1 MLNDHVVENDEDI
14 FRGVGVEVDL
24 KSQDDFLKVRE
35 TLTRIGIASKKEKK
49 LYQSCHILH
58 KRGRYVILSFKEL
71 FKLDGK
77 ESNFTESDLARRN
90 TIAQLLHDWNLVQIK
105 ELVPIEEPVGPI
117 SQIKIIPH
125 KEKSQWELVAKYQV
139 GSKN

>member
-1 MLNDHVVENDEDI
+1 MTVDMVEDL
-14 FRGVGVEVDL
+14 FRGVGAEVTL

-35 TLTRIGIASKKEKK
+35 TLTRIGIASKKERK

-90 TIAQLLHDWNLVQIK
+90 TIAKLLHDWGLVSLIDPNT
-105 ELVPIEEPVGPI
+105 VGEPTIPI

-125 KEKSQWELVAKYQV
+125 KERNQWELIAKYQV

>member
-1 MLNDHVVENDEDI
+1 MNEDI
-14 FRGVGVEVDL
+14 FRGVGVEVNL
-24 KSQDDFLKVRE
+24 KNQDDFLKVRE

-90 TIAQLLHDWNLVQIK
+90 TIAKLLHDWGLVEIMDLDQ
-105 ELVPIEEPVGPI
+105 IEEPTIPI

-125 KEKSQWELVAKYQV
+125 KERSQWELIAKYQV

>member
-1 MLNDHVVENDEDI
+1 MLTDDDMNEDI

-90 TIAQLLHDWNLVQIK
+90 TIAKLLHDWNLVEIK
-105 ELVPIEEPVGPI
+105 DLNQVEEPLVPI

>member
-1 MLNDHVVENDEDI
+1 MTTDNMNEEDI
-14 FRGVGVEVDL
+14 FRGVGVEVNL
-24 KSQDDFLKVRE
+24 KNQDDFLKVRE

-49 LYQSCHILH
+49 LFQSCHILH

-90 TIAQLLHDWNLVQIK
+90 TITKLLHDWGLVEIL
-105 ELVPIEEPVGPI
+105 ELDQVEEPLIPI

>member
-1 MLNDHVVENDEDI
+1 MLTDDDMNEDI
-14 FRGVGVEVDL
+14 FRGGGVEVDL

-90 TIAQLLHDWNLVQIK
+90 TIAKLLHDWSLVEIK
-105 ELVPIEEPVGPI
+105 DLNQVEEPLVPI

>member
-1 MLNDHVVENDEDI
+1 MLNEHEIDHDGDI

-49 LYQSCHILH
+49 LYQSGHILH

-90 TIAQLLHDWNLVQIK
+90 TIAKLLHDWNLVQIK
-105 ELVPIEEPVGPI
+105 DLNPIENPVVPI

>member
-1 MLNDHVVENDEDI
+1 MNEEDI
-14 FRGVGVEVDL
+14 FRGVGVEVNL
-24 KSQDDFLKVRE
+24 KNQDDFLKVRE

-49 LYQSCHILH
+49 LFQSCHILH

-90 TIAQLLHDWNLVQIK
+90 TIAKLLHDWGLVEIL
-105 ELVPIEEPVGPI
+105 ELDQVEEPVIPI

>member
-1 MLNDHVVENDEDI
+1 MTINDTLNEDI
-14 FRGVGVEVDL
+14 FRGVGVEVNL

-90 TIAQLLHDWNLVQIK
+90 TIAKLLHDWNLVEIVDLD
-105 ELVPIEEPVGPI
+105 LVEDPIVPI

-125 KEKSQWELVAKYQV
+125 KEKNQWELIAKYQV

>member
-1 MLNDHVVENDEDI
+1 MLPDESMEDI
-14 FRGVGVEVDL
+14 FRGVGVEVNL

-90 TIAQLLHDWNLVQIK
+90 TIAKLLHDWSLVEIK
-105 ELVPIEEPVGPI
+105 ELEKVEEPNVPI

-125 KEKSQWELVAKYQV
+125 KEKTQWELVAKYQV

>member
-1 MLNDHVVENDEDI
+1 MLSEDTMNEDI

-35 TLTRIGIASKKEKK
+35 TLTRIGKNSKKEKK

-90 TIAQLLHDWNLVQIK
+90 TIAKLLHDWNLVEIK
-105 ELVPIEEPVGPI
+105 DLNQVEEPLVPI

-125 KEKSQWELVAKYQV
+125 KEKIQWELVAKYQV

>member
-1 MLNDHVVENDEDI
+1 MNEEDI
-14 FRGVGVEVDL
+14 FRGVGVEVNL
-24 KSQDDFLKVRE
+24 KNQDDFLKVRE

-49 LYQSCHILH
+49 LFQSCHILH

-90 TIAQLLHDWNLVQIK
+90 TIAKLLHDWGLVEIL
-105 ELVPIEEPVGPI
+105 ELEEVEEPTIPI

>member
-1 MLNDHVVENDEDI
+1 M
-14 FRGVGVEVDL
+14 
-24 KSQDDFLKVRE
+24 
-35 TLTRIGIASKKEKK
+35 
-49 LYQSCHILH
+49 
-58 KRGRYVILSFKEL
+58 ILSFKEL

-90 TIAQLLHDWNLVQIK
+90 TIAKLLHDWGLVEIL
-105 ELVPIEEPVGPI
+105 ELEEVEEPTIPI

-125 KEKSQWELVAKYQV
+125 KEKNQWELIAKYQV

>member
-1 MLNDHVVENDEDI
+1 MTTDNMNEEDI
-14 FRGVGVEVDL
+14 FRGVGVEVNL
-24 KSQDDFLKVRE
+24 KNQDDFLKVRE

-49 LYQSCHILH
+49 LFQSCHILH

-90 TIAQLLHDWNLVQIK
+90 TIAKLLHDWGLVEIL
-105 ELVPIEEPVGPI
+105 ELEEVEEPTIPI

>member
-1 MLNDHVVENDEDI
+1 MTTDNMNEEDI
-14 FRGVGVEVDL
+14 FRGVGVEVNL
-24 KSQDDFLKVRE
+24 KNQDDFLKVRE

-49 LYQSCHILH
+49 LFQSCHILH

-90 TIAQLLHDWNLVQIK
+90 TIAKLLNDWGLVEIL
-105 ELVPIEEPVGPI
+105 ELEEVEEPTIPI

-125 KEKSQWELVAKYQV
+125 KEKNEWELIAKYQV

>member
-1 MLNDHVVENDEDI
+1 MLNDHVVETEEDI
-14 FRGVGVEVDL
+14 FRGVGVEVEL

-90 TIAQLLHDWNLVQIK
+90 TIAKLLH
-105 ELVPIEEPVGPI
+105 
-117 SQIKIIPH
+117 
-125 KEKSQWELVAKYQV
+125 
-139 GSKN
+139 

>member
-1 MLNDHVVENDEDI
+1 MLNDHVVENEEDI

-90 TIAQLLHDWNLVQIK
+90 TIAKLLHDWNLVQIK
-105 ELVPIEEPVGPI
+105 ELDPIEEPVVPI

-125 KEKSQWELVAKYQV
+125 KEKTQWELVAKYQV

>member
-1 MLNDHVVENDEDI
+1 MTTDNMNEEDI
-14 FRGVGVEVDL
+14 FRGVGVEVNL
-24 KSQDDFLKVRE
+24 KNQDDFLKVRE

-49 LYQSCHILH
+49 LFQSCHILH

-90 TIAQLLHDWNLVQIK
+90 TIAKLLHDWGLVEIL
-105 ELVPIEEPVGPI
+105 ELEEVEEPTIPI

-125 KEKSQWELVAKYQV
+125 KEKSEWELIAKYQV

>member
-1 MLNDHVVENDEDI
+1 MTIDTMNEDI
-14 FRGVGVEVDL
+14 FRGVGVEVNL
-24 KSQDDFLKVRE
+24 KNQDDFLKVRE

-90 TIAQLLHDWNLVQIK
+90 TIAKLLHDWGLVEIMDLDQ
-105 ELVPIEEPVGPI
+105 IEEPTIPI

-125 KEKSQWELVAKYQV
+125 KERSQWELIAKYQV

>member
-1 MLNDHVVENDEDI
+1 MLTDDDMNEDI

-35 TLTRIGIASKKEKK
+35 TLTRIVIASKKEKK

-90 TIAQLLHDWNLVQIK
+90 TIAKLLHDWNLVEIK
-105 ELVPIEEPVGPI
+105 DLNQVEEPLVPI

>member
-1 MLNDHVVENDEDI
+1 MLPNESTEDI
-14 FRGVGVEVDL
+14 FRGVGVEVNL

-90 TIAQLLHDWNLVQIK
+90 TIAKLLHDWSLVEIK
-105 ELVPIEEPVGPI
+105 ELERVEEPNVPI

-125 KEKSQWELVAKYQV
+125 KEKTQWELVAKYQV

>member
-1 MLNDHVVENDEDI
+1 MTTEMMEDL
-14 FRGVGVEVDL
+14 FRGVGAEVTL

-35 TLTRIGIASKKEKK
+35 TLTRIGIASKKERK

-90 TIAQLLHDWNLVQIK
+90 TIAKLLHDWGLVSLIDPNT
-105 ELVPIEEPVGPI
+105 VEEPTIPI

-125 KEKSQWELVAKYQV
+125 KERNQWELIAKYQV

>member
-1 MLNDHVVENDEDI
+1 MLTDDTMNEDI

-90 TIAQLLHDWNLVQIK
+90 TIAKLLHDWNLVEIK
-105 ELVPIEEPVGPI
+105 DLDQVEEPLVPI

-125 KEKSQWELVAKYQV
+125 KEKNQWELVAKYQV
-139 GSKN
+139 GSKS